1 MEYKTTVARDIRGNW
16 GAKTEVLLDFQIE
29 GKPALLQ
36 VYTIKVSSGSLN
48 TVAKVDAI
56 DGKFSTHRMYTD
68 FCKTMKSSRPSR
80 ITEKLVTVQQ
90 LSIVE
95 LVPSILE
102 MVNEYYAK
110 TVS

>member
-56 DGKFSTHRMYTD
+56 DGNTD